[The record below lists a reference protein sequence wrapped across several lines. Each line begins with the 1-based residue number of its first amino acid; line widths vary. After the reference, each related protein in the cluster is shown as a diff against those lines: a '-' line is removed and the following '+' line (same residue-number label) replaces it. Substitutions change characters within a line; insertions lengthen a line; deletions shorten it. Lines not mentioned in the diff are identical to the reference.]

1 MVSSEIEP
9 SVIGARYPGR
19 MRADLSGGA
28 AAEPP
33 HAVNFDRNRTI
44 HHHHHQVTTSTTT
57 VTAYQ
62 SDGALTIKRM
72 KEMAEE
78 QHHRNVELQAGNC
91 QLASQLK
98 QAQQQIA
105 DLKKAFKAERLGYS
119 DVKSK
124 QDRLDRHLED
134 FNGILEGIDIAHLKL
149 GETTNRCQSQQEDF
163 SSRLAKT
170 LEEITRAQAQQKESV
185 GRYLDLERRV
195 SEVSDRVAQAREANR
210 EISGELVTS
219 RALASEKADQER
231 ECRDRL
237 EESRAQQAR
246 LEAELSEA
254 RARHEQ
260 ESKQKAIETEVLK
273 QELSRTV
280 SSLNGYLELRQREHD
295 EKVRAQTELSE
306 ERARWSRAEARTRE
320 ALGAFEAKVAEA
332 QAGRQRDAETML
344 SRCEGRVT
352 AMARGVGRAAREV
365 AGLRS
370 RCDAQAKKLKQSED
384 LACTVNRQN
393 DELTARV
400 ASVAADLEQASS
412 KLVMKTSE
420 AEMAR
425 KESQDLRRQL
435 RATKEEQ
442 KQYCVALSNQNASEL
457 NKMKEKMKEEGEDL
471 RRRLEE
477 EERGREEEVGAWRA
491 KHDQASKDLESA
503 REGHRAEA
511 EALRGELRE
520 ARAEATRLR
529 EERARA
535 AAPAAKPRQ
544 PAAAPARRKAARS
557 KARQGTSPPPP
568 PKPKRQPLVHEPRKP
583 KAAKAKAGDFD
594 LFGDDMLLDP
604 YSF

>member
-19 MRADLSGGA
+19 RRADLSGGA

-44 HHHHHQVTTSTTT
+44 HHHHHQVMTSTTT

-105 DLKKAFKAERLGYS
+105 DLKKVFKAERLGHS

-210 EISGELVTS
+210 EISGELVT
-219 RALASEKADQER
+219 
-231 ECRDRL
+231 
-237 EESRAQQAR
+237 SRAQQAR

-557 KARQGTSPPPP
+557 RAKQGTSPPPP